1 MTRVNRLKM
10 LNIIVF
16 EFCLIVCLQLESN
29 KPLPV
34 MIWIYGGGYQVGE
47 ASRDL
52 YSPDYFMQKDVIVV
66 TFNYRLG
73 VLGEY
78 YL

>member
-1 MTRVNRLKM
+1 MV
-10 LNIIVF
+10 
-16 EFCLIVCLQLESN
+16 
-29 KPLPV
+29 
-34 MIWIYGGGYQVGE
+34 WIYGGGYQVGE